1 MLRLPH
7 LLALLPLLPTPGCC
21 SLARLFC
28 GADHSDWVQVDYET
42 PSATLRTFLEALRR
56 ENVARICESLGEGY
70 KKSHGIDLVNAE
82 LAWAQIKQ
90 QNPYLYMAGY
100 AQVPDAPT
108 RQQDGRAV
116 FDLEVQGQA
125 LHFEL
130 ERQAYWLVHSLRPD
144 GSVKEHSLG
153 VPSLAPFLQ
162 LQEPDQD
169 DMVRIRFTDPGTASA
184 PPTYK
189 LLPGFD
195 EPALEQ
201 IVRFEVGQEWKISQL
216 TGPRAD

>member
-7 LLALLPLLPTPGCC
+7 LLALAPMLATPGCC

-28 GADHSDWVQVDYET
+28 GADHSEWVQVDYET

-70 KKSHGIDLVNAE
+70 KKNRGIDLVNAQ
-82 LAWAQIKQ
+82 LAWEQLQQ

-100 AQVPDAPT
+100 AQVPDVPT
-108 RQQDGRAV
+108 HQQGDRAT
-116 FDLEVQGQA
+116 FDLDVEGYA
-125 LHFEL
+125 LHVVL

-144 GSVKEHSLG
+144 GSVKEHSVA
-153 VPSLAPFLQ
+153 VPSLSPFVQ
-162 LQEPDQD
+162 LQEPDEN
-169 DMVRIRFTDPGTASA
+169 DMVRIRFANPDAAAS

-195 EPALEQ
+195 APALEQ
-201 IVRFEVGQEWKISQL
+201 IVRTEFGQEWKIAELSMPPA
-216 TGPRAD
+216 G